1 MTQNE
6 FELRRRQAVENM
18 RQMNARSTAPSVEQ
32 PKPETHKTEQGNIKI
47 KNSPLGANIPFLDFL
62 STDKDAALIIGLLLI
77 LMSERS
83 DKTLLFALVYILL

>member
-6 FELRRRQAVENM
+6 FDLRRKQAVENM
-18 RQMNARSTAPSVEQ
+18 RQMNARSTSHNDDTSNKEPIQQ
-32 PKPETHKTEQGNIKI
+32 PKRNTTPKAID
-47 KNSPLGANIPFLDFL
+47 IPFLDFL
-62 STDKDAALIIGLLLI
+62 SKDKDAALIIGLLLI